1 MENVKVNKN
10 ASETVNKKKV
20 ETNNSSSFIDV
31 KLTVPLV
38 NVRKDHSIDSEIVD
52 VITNDRTYKVLGNKT
67 GKPIITKGTGSN
79 KGWMKL
85 APLYR
90 RSEWISADYCETVEK
105 E

>member
-1 MENVKVNKN
+1 MENVKTNKN
-10 ASETVNKKKV
+10 VQKNTDEKKNAFV
-20 ETNNSSSFIDV
+20 DV
-31 KLTVPLV
+31 RLTVPLV

-67 GKPIITKGTGSN
+67 GKPIIAKGAGSN